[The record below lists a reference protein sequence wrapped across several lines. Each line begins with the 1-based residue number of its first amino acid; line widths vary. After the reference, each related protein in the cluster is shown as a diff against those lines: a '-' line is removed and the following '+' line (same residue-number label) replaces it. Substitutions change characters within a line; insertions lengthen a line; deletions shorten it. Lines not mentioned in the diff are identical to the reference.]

1 MKQTDVINEMIKS
14 QREKRFQ
21 KSKQLSLGE
30 LIQKIEELGLTYA
43 AGEEAKTVCF
53 DFGSAI
59 PTTLNSWRGIY
70 AELALGYKLSGYDSN
85 DEHFPNV
92 TAESLLNELKSALNK
107 SFEGWKGGDFIMGEN
122 TPVWVANPG
131 NSGDTAIIDVI
142 DDGWRLILITQFTE
156 C

>member
-59 PTTLNSWRGIY
+59 PTTLDSWRGIY
-70 AELALGYKLSGYDSN
+70 AQ
-85 DEHFPNV
+85 
-92 TAESLLNELKSALNK
+92 
-107 SFEGWKGGDFIMGEN
+107 I
-122 TPVWVANPG
+122 
-131 NSGDTAIIDVI
+131 
-142 DDGWRLILITQFTE
+142 
-156 C
+156 